1 MRAVM
6 MFDLDDLDDRL
17 SHLRCTK
24 SLDMALAMWT
34 FQGKLRNLVDTSE
47 DGKYLDEQ
55 HVWDAWNEVLEE
67 YAINLDNLVN

>member
-34 FQGKLRNLVDTSE
+34 FAGKLRNLVDTSE
-47 DGKYLDEQ
+47 DGKYLDERF
-55 HVWDAWNEVLEE
+55 VWEAWGEALDEFD
-67 YAINLDNLVN
+67 IKLDNLVV

>member
-1 MRAVM
+1 MRATLL
-6 MFDLDDLDDRL
+6 FDLDDLDDRL
-17 SHLRCTK
+17 SHLRCIK
-24 SLDMALAMWT
+24 SIDMALAMWT

-67 YAINLDNLVN
+67 YSINLDNLVV